1 MLSFLTWK
9 FKIHELVF
17 QVLDMLTRS
26 ICLLSNPKSAP
37 KIKERRQAI
46 LAEGQSYGLDIELEN
61 ALVFLYLIGNQNDE
75 EHGDFD
81 F

>member
-1 MLSFLTWK
+1 VLSFLTWK

-46 LAEGQSYGLDIELEN
+46 PAGGQSYGLRIDLEN
-61 ALVFLYLIGNQNDE
+61 ALALLYLLGNQNDDK
-75 EHGDFD
+75 HGDFD